1 MELIFDKYN
10 FSIKNNSINTIMG
23 NGINYNLLEDACLS
37 NHNIGIIIH
46 PVINEILYKTVKEEL
61 TNSFKTSNHTDNKI
75 ILNSLKMVGLSNNYI
90 NKTIKELSSSEIYL
104 IKLASILIKNPQI
117 IILDNPNIYLDSNN
131 LNNFLKIIRTIKR
144 RYNKTIIIF
153 SNNSNFVHNISDYL
167 IIINKDKIIAQGNKY
182 EIFNNEQILKEN
194 KIKIPNIIEFEK
206 LVKNNKNIN
215 IGLRDNTNDL
225 IKDICYHIEK

>member
-61 TNSFKTSNHTDNKI
+61 TNSFKTSNHNDNKI

-90 NKTIKELSSSEIYL
+90 TKTIEELSSSEIYL

-117 IILDNPNIYLDSNN
+117 IILDNPNIYLDLKN

>member
-46 PVINEILYKTVKEEL
+46 PVLNEILYKTVKEEL
-61 TNSFKTSNHTDNKI
+61 TNSFKTSNHNDNKI

-90 NKTIKELSSSEIYL
+90 TKTIEELSSSEIYL

-117 IILDNPNIYLDSNN
+117 IILDNPNIYLDLKN

>member
-61 TNSFKTSNHTDNKI
+61 TNSFKTSNHNDNKI

-90 NKTIKELSSSEIYL
+90 NKTIEELSSSEIYL

-117 IILDNPNIYLDSNN
+117 IILDNPNIYLDLKN

-167 IIINKDKIIAQGNKY
+167 IIINKDMKIIYPK
-182 EIFNNEQILKEN
+182 K
-194 KIKIPNIIEFEK
+194 K
-206 LVKNNKNIN
+206 
-215 IGLRDNTNDL
+215 
-225 IKDICYHIEK
+225 